1 MSIIIFIII
10 LAVLIFVHEL
20 GHFLIAKLFGI
31 RVDEFALGFPPTLM
45 SKKIGE
51 TNYKLNII
59 PFGGYVS
66 IFGENPDDESLNGP
80 EANSR
85 SMARKPK
92 LVQAAVLL
100 AGVTFNIISAWLFI
114 SLSLGLGISPI
125 ANIAS
130 NPAFEKEGK
139 IIVVGVAEGSP
150 AEEAGIKAGDVVYEI
165 KSVETKKTGM
175 SPMTLN
181 EDNLTV
187 QTAQELIAE
196 REKLTFQVYR
206 VDEMKTFTVVPEE
219 GIVAGKKAIGI
230 SMESTSLIQ
239 VPWYSALI
247 EGAKTTYSVTVLTA
261 QGLYGF
267 VADAF
272 TGKADYQQVSGPIG
286 IVGLVDDASA
296 SGFSYLLFFTA
307 LISINL
313 AVINVLPFPAL
324 DGGRILF
331 IIIEAIMHRP
341 IAPKVAN
348 ALNLGGFALL
358 ILLMLVVTY
367 QDILKLIIG

>member
-1 MSIIIFIII
+1 MSIIIFIVI

-20 GHFLIAKLFGI
+20 GHFLIAKLFKI
-31 RVDEFALGFPPTLM
+31 RVDEFAIGFPPTLM
-45 SKKIGE
+45 SKKVGE
-51 TNYKLNII
+51 TTYKLNII

-80 EANSR
+80 EASSR
-85 SMARKPK
+85 SMARKSK
-92 LVQAAVLL
+92 LVQVAVLL
-100 AGVTFNIISAWLFI
+100 AGVTFNLISAWLFI

-125 ANIAS
+125 ANLAGNS
-130 NPAFEKEGK
+130 DFEKEGK
-139 IIVVGVAEGSP
+139 IIIVGVAEGSP
-150 AEEAGIKAGDVVYEI
+150 AEEAGIVAGDVVYEI
-165 KSVETKKTGM
+165 KSVETKQTAVP
-175 SPMTLN
+175 STTLT
-181 EDNLTV
+181 EENLSV
-187 QTAQELIAE
+187 QSAQELIAAKD
-196 REKLTFQVYR
+196 KLIFSVYR
-206 VDEMKTFTVVPEE
+206 VDEMKNFTIIPKE
-219 GIVAGKKAIGI
+219 GIVEGKKAIGI
-230 SMESTSLIQ
+230 SMESTDLIQ
-239 VPWYSALI
+239 VPWHRTLV
-247 EGAKTTYSVTVLTA
+247 EGAKTTYNVTILTA

-272 TGKADYQQVSGPIG
+272 TGKADYQQVSGPVG

-331 IIIEAIMHRP
+331 IIIETIARRP
-341 IAPKVAN
+341 IPPKVAN
-348 ALNLGGFALL
+348 GLNLIGFALL

-367 QDILKLIIG
+367 QDIVKLVIN